1 MEFIRW
7 HLQTEQ
13 KRVYCYKNLLHWSAI
28 MLIVQTSEYENRR
41 WWDAFKLFCVFYVV
55 YCVASSEPAEKAVYE
70 AVNEEKKHRRK
81 ADYEIERH
89 MPKKVIFDFN
99 SVSFMDSAGIGLII
113 GRYRIANMLG
123 GIVEIANVK
132 DSIKRILELSG
143 ILKIIPIIELEE
155 KVG

>member
-1 MEFIRW
+1 MESKYF
-7 HLQTEQ
+7 
-13 KRVYCYKNLLHWSAI
+13 
-28 MLIVQTSEYENRR
+28 
-41 WWDAFKLFCVFYVV
+41 
-55 YCVASSEPAEKAVYE
+55 
-70 AVNEEKKHRRK
+70 NEEKLLVLRLTEEIDECSVQKIRRK

-143 ILKIIPIIELEE
+143 ILKIIPIIELKE

>member
-1 MEFIRW
+1 MESKYF
-7 HLQTEQ
+7 
-13 KRVYCYKNLLHWSAI
+13 
-28 MLIVQTSEYENRR
+28 
-41 WWDAFKLFCVFYVV
+41 
-55 YCVASSEPAEKAVYE
+55 
-70 AVNEEKKHRRK
+70 NEEKLLVLKLTEEIDECSVQKIRRK

-89 MPKKVIFDFN
+89 IPKKVIFDFD

-123 GIVEIANVK
+123 GAVEIANVK